1 MLTTPPN
8 EVFEPPPDIFCQGR
22 AMKQHVPGI
31 PEFFSYTS
39 EGIFYYEPPEIL
51 NKPPVYVV
59 STRTESYD
67 YLQKVSRVVYKPID
81 FSNLDDPYAGNN
93 QGFVSEVKDFS
104 SGIMY
109 LTWQNYGNCSARFIG
124 NNEEAFEKKIFFGLF
139 LNQFFFSPKKVWIFM
154 EMYMLMM
161 MELLI

>member
-124 NNEEAFEKKIFFGLF
+124 NNVEPSEKKIILWPF
-139 LNQFFFSPKKVWIFM
+139 LNQFFSPLKRYGYSWRCTC
-154 EMYMLMM
+154 
-161 MELLI
+161 